1 MPMIREWQNSLRQQK
16 STSAPKGRSAHVI
29 LSYKV
34 GIKAHIKAVMT
45 EIEADLKGEGFLKIV
60 RGIGLKPWVVIAI
73 IVLVLVYE
81 KLIFTPLIYVNATLL
96 GFKKLSV

>member
-1 MPMIREWQNSLRQQK
+1 MIREWQNSLRQQK
-16 STSAPKGRSAHVI
+16 STPPQRVRVLTYI

-34 GIKAHIKAVMT
+34 GIKADIEAVMPQC
-45 EIEADLKGEGFLKIV
+45 EADLKGEVFLESV
-60 RGIGLKPWVVIAI
+60 RGITFEAWVVIAI